1 MKKFAL
7 MSVSLLMALMPL
19 TSCSSDDDDPK
30 EVGPVAPLFSET
42 VYTAEN
48 GLELTYSGAPML
60 GKTVKFTPDANNGT
74 KGTLTLSSTFDLSA
88 MPLDDGDQAPVTGS
102 IAGPGVIPGSAETVL
117 DIILEGNSDNATFS
131 GTSENQYCRFNY
143 NGEISKEGL
152 KLNITDVKL
161 NNTSLCANW
170 KLAKFAMDDETYEIS
185 ANPIHIVWES
195 GADINL
201 FGSPTPVS
209 DLLKLLMVMPLVN
222 DMTLTLPNALNSVL
236 SDVSFL
242 EDGNIQATYLDA
254 ENGATEFAKSPLNLM
269 QYVLNSSNSMLL
281 FINPQAVIAADAENN
296 PDEPENPDSPAKA
309 MSRDG
314 ETTEPAFDIDALLPN
329 IMAQL
334 VPMLSNGVPMAYN
347 IDGEKL
353 CLYLDTNILL
363 PLLKQNV
370 LPLLKN
376 EEFVKSIID
385 MVAADPDMGYIAMF
399 LPDMLTSIADVIE
412 QTTRLEVGLN
422 FDGKTAL

>member
-19 TSCSSDDDDPK
+19 TSCSSDDDPK
-30 EVGPVAPLFSET
+30 KVGPVAPLFSET

-60 GKTVKFTPDANNGT
+60 GKTVKFTPDANDGT
-74 KGTLTLSSTFDLSA
+74 KGSLTLYSTFDLSA
-88 MPLDDGDQAPVTGS
+88 IPVDDALEPAP

-117 DIILEGNSDNATFS
+117 DIKLEGNSDNASFS
-131 GTSENQYCRFNY
+131 GSSENLYCRFNY

-170 KLAKFAMDDETYEIS
+170 KLTKYAMDDETYEIS

-195 GADINL
+195 GANINL
-201 FGSPTPVS
+201 FGSPLPVS
-209 DLLKLLMVMPLVN
+209 DLLKLLMAMPLLN
-222 DMTLTLPNALNSVL
+222 DMTLTLPDALNSVL
-236 SDVSFL
+236 NDVSFL

-269 QYVLNSSNSMLL
+269 QYVLNGSNSMLL

-314 ETTEPAFDIDALLPN
+314 ETAEPAFDIDALLPN

-334 VPMLSNGVPMAYN
+334 VPMLSTGVPMAYN

-353 CLYLDTNILL
+353 CLYLDTDILL

-370 LPLLKN
+370 LPLLRN

-399 LPDMLTSIADVIE
+399 LPDMLTSIADVID
-412 QTTRLEVGLN
+412 QTTRLQVGLN
-422 FDGKTAL
+422 FDGRTAL